1 MSLDPKNE
9 WKFQTSRRGLLKFLS
24 GATLVGGTAVAAKAV
39 PDPAEGMVKLATP
52 EDAPAVPAWDE
63 RSTLRHMRDGYR
75 DIVPWRLYD
84 SNRCVGYVGGLLH
97 FFAHTY
103 YQNYS
108 LAETN
113 MQARNQLPAP
123 QTFQIR
129 RMWLL
134 LLGNRDSAE
143 LFASKSS
150 LELIIGQKIY
160 SQVSVLDVSR
170 YGLEEISLKPT
181 SARDEPG
188 PRCMDFTALPL
199 TIEVQQF
206 FSVRLFC
213 DCFVPSALMARCVL
227 DGLLARGIQ

>member
-1 MSLDPKNE
+1 MSLDSENE

-24 GATLVGGTAVAAKAV
+24 GATLVGGTAVAARAV

-52 EDAPAVPAWDE
+52 EDVPPVPAWDE
-63 RSTLRHMRDGYR
+63 RNSIRHSRDGHM
-75 DIVPWRLYD
+75 DVVPWRLYD
-84 SNRCVGYVGGLLH
+84 SNQFVGYVGGKLH

-103 YQNYS
+103 HQNYS

-113 MQARNQLPAP
+113 MQMGNSLPAP
-123 QTFQIR
+123 QSFQIR

-134 LLGNRDSAE
+134 LLGDRDSAE

-150 LELIIGQKIY
+150 LELVIGQKIY
-160 SQVSVLDVSR
+160 SQVSALDVSR
-170 YGLEEISLKPT
+170 YGLEEIGLKPA
-181 SARDEPG
+181 SAQDEPG

-206 FSVRLFC
+206 FSVRLYC
-213 DCFVPSALMARCVL
+213 DCTVPSKLMARCVL
-227 DGLLARGIQ
+227 DGLMARGIQ